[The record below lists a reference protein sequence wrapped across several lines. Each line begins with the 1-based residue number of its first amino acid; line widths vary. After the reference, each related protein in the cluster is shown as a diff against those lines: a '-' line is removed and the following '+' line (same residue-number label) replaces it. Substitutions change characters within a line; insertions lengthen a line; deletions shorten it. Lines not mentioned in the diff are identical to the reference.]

1 MAPAFDDIASLLDA
15 VEAHPVPSRACA
27 VDPPSQAALFFC
39 ADESGKIMATE
50 CTATSD
56 DGSPQAFLRRATDLA
71 ARLAQSTSAH
81 TQWLLGGGPTAIAAR
96 VPAQAGGGILGCVF
110 PGELLDG
117 RPLDAEQAAVLLAAA
132 FAQAAQ
138 RQHVANGRLATRI
151 EHLLSERDMLKASHA
166 QALTA
171 AIEERETRL
180 REQERHATQLQ
191 AVMMMAADGIITLNE
206 RGTIES
212 FNEVAGS
219 IFGYAPPEVIGK
231 HVSLLIPLPQ
241 RERRDGRLVAFFDD
255 VRPGGAAGLRREIV
269 GRRRDGST
277 FPMDLAVSEVRV
289 GERRIFTG
297 IFRDITER
305 KRAEEELKRLHQ
317 QNQMILNS
325 AGEGIIG
332 VDQAGDAIFVNP
344 AAARML
350 GYAVDELDGKPIH
363 DLIHHSRPDGSPC
376 SRETCPVLQP
386 TPPTA
391 AFCMGNQVFWRR
403 DGSTFPIEYTS
414 TEIQENGVVA
424 GLVLTFRDI
433 SERRMLEAQLRQAQK
448 LESIGQLAA
457 GIAHEINTPT
467 QYIGDNT
474 RFLDDTFRDLRP
486 MLTTALELRRA
497 EDPATIEQ
505 LQARLRQEVEQ
516 ADVDYVLDEVPKAI
530 SQSLDG
536 VQRVAKIVRS
546 MKEFSHPGGEEMQAV
561 DLNRAIEST
570 LTVSRNEWKYVA
582 EAVVELD
589 PDLPLV
595 TCMPGDINQV
605 ILNLIVNA
613 AHAIADRPGGQDA
626 GKGQI
631 AIRTRLDGDW
641 VEIRIQD
648 NGTGIPAEIRSR
660 VYDPFFTTKAVG
672 RGTGQ
677 GLAIAHSI
685 IQDRH
690 HGTIGFE
697 TQDGKG
703 TTFVIRLPIHE
714 TSTGSGAS
722 PP

>member
-1 MAPAFDDIASLLDA
+1 MEPGFDDIASLLEA
-15 VEAHPVPSRACA
+15 VEAHQVSARVSAADPRWKA
-27 VDPPSQAALFFC
+27 VLLFR
-39 ADESGKIMATE
+39 ADESGEIVDCQDLASSDVPPSAPSPLAAALVARLVHNQRVQTQ
-50 CTATSD
+50 SLFD
-56 DGSPQAFLRRATDLA
+56 DGQI
-71 ARLAQSTSAH
+71 
-81 TQWLLGGGPTAIAAR
+81 AIAAR
-96 VPAQAGGGILGCVF
+96 VPDQAGGGILGCVF
-110 PGELLDG
+110 QGASSDA
-117 RPLDAEQAAVLLAAA
+117 RPPDEGQAAGLLAAA
-132 FAQAAQ
+132 IAQAERQQ
-138 RQHVANGRLATRI
+138 RAANGRLTTRI
-151 EHLLSERDMLKASHA
+151 RHLLSERDTLKVSHA

-171 AIEERETRL
+171 AIEEREGRL
-180 REQERHATQLQ
+180 REQEAHASQLQ

-206 RGTIES
+206 RGVIES

-241 RERRDGRLVAFFDD
+241 RAPCDGRLMAFFDD
-255 VRPGGAAGLRREIV
+255 IRPGGVSGLRREVV
-269 GRRRDGST
+269 GRRRDGSV
-277 FPMDLAVSEVRV
+277 FPMDLAVSEVHV

-305 KRAEEELKRLHQ
+305 KRAEEELKHLHL

-325 AGEGIIG
+325 AGEGIVG
-332 VDQAGDAIFVNP
+332 LNPGGDAIFINP

-350 GYAVDELDGKPIH
+350 GYEVGDLVGKPLH
-363 DLIHHSRPDGSPC
+363 ELIHHTRPDGNPC
-376 SRETCPVLQP
+376 SREDCPVLKP
-386 TPPTA
+386 TPSSAT
-391 AFCMGNQVFWRR
+391 FSMGNQVFWRR
-403 DGSTFPIEYTS
+403 DGSSFPIEYTS
-414 TEIQENGVVA
+414 TEIQENGGVA
-424 GLVLTFRDI
+424 GLVITFRDI

-474 RFLDDTFRDLRP
+474 RFLDDAFRDLRP
-486 MLTTALELRRA
+486 LLTSALELRRE
-497 EDPATIEQ
+497 EDPAATEQ
-505 LQARLRQEVEQ
+505 VLARLRQEVEQ
-516 ADVDYVLDEVPKAI
+516 ADVDYLLEEVPKAI

-546 MKEFSHPGGEEMQAV
+546 MKEFSHPGGEKMQAV

-582 EAVVELD
+582 EAVVDLD
-589 PDLPLV
+589 RNLPLV

-613 AHAIADRPGGQDA
+613 AHAIADRPSSEA
-626 GKGQI
+626 AEKGQI
-631 AIRTRLDGDW
+631 TVRTLRDGDW
-641 VEIRIQD
+641 AEIRIQD

-685 IQDRH
+685 VNDRH

-697 TQDGKG
+697 TEEGKG
-703 TTFVIRLPIHE
+703 TTFIIRLPIHE
-714 TSTGSGAS
+714 TSTASGAPLS
-722 PP
+722 